1 MSLIKVKDEESLVRD
16 SSSNALINT
25 NLNDYQN
32 FVKQREMARIH
43 RATLEETQL
52 DLMKLK
58 GTISELDKKMNM
70 IIQMLTTKD

>member
-1 MSLIKVKDEESLVRD
+1 MSLTKVKDEEGLVRD

-58 GTISELDKKMNM
+58 GTISELDEKMNM
-70 IIQMLTTKD
+70 IIQMLTSKD

>member
-1 MSLIKVKDEESLVRD
+1 MSLTKVKDEEGLVRD

-58 GTISELDKKMNM
+58 GTISELDEKMNM

>member
-1 MSLIKVKDEESLVRD
+1 MSLTKVKDEEGLARD

-58 GTISELDKKMNM
+58 GTISELDEKMNM
-70 IIQMLTTKD
+70 IIQMLTSKD